1 MQNLFKSNLN
11 ETLRGRYKSKEKKSG
26 LQNIKLLY

>member
-11 ETLRGRYKSKEKKSG
+11 ETLRGRYKSKKQRSA
-26 LQNIKLLY
+26 LQNVKLLY